1 MRTKPSR
8 GVLLCKNRQFNDR
21 RVSKCC
27 RMTFM
32 RHNRTLSKSPGKT
45 MLLPLASGMEVD
57 ATANEAT
64 PTDSVMMFDLV
75 AD

>member
-1 MRTKPSR
+1 
-8 GVLLCKNRQFNDR
+8 
-21 RVSKCC
+21 
-27 RMTFM
+27 MTFM
-32 RHNRTLSKSPGKT
+32 RHNRTLSKISWEDNAV
-45 MLLPLASGMEVD
+45 ASGMEVD